1 MLSTRTLLERDCLLA
16 TSGPAFPM
24 KHIIID
30 LIDPLNYGQDMS
42 QRLSNEL
49 KKLQILQT
57 MLFYLDGDEDNSE
70 EEVCHVVEH

>member
-1 MLSTRTLLERDCLLA
+1 
-16 TSGPAFPM
+16 M

-57 MLFYLDGDEDNSE
+57 MLFYLDGDGDNSE